1 MEYRNQSDETIDQL
15 AEILK
20 QQSGSSL
27 TDETPEGSTE
37 EPTQGSEEPE
47 TGTQGTQEPEPEVGT
62 QGTEQTQP
70 QISVEEFE
78 TLKAEYEKLKTSGN
92 EVDLDWFNSED
103 GQLYLMNL
111 DEIDVEED
119 ALELNLELL
128 MDKEGFT
135 LEEAQE
141 ELSFKYP
148 NLFDENADEDS
159 SEYKAEYRKF
169 IRDARSQLDILKN
182 KKGELQVPFRSASSE
197 GQIAEEDL
205 NKMYQERYTQTY
217 QKEAQIR
224 SQIANELVKGR
235 ETTNLK
241 IGDFELEYEMSPEVK
256 NKIMSDLTD
265 LPRIGAQF
273 VKDNK
278 VDNDALFL
286 FLALKNDAESILKGI
301 VNKKASEVRENT
313 IKTEIKNS
321 NFKSKSPQP
330 PAENPYP
337 EGHRLHDAFAAMTRG
352 Q

>member
-1 MEYRNQSDETIDQL
+1 MEYRNQPDETIDQL

-20 QQSGSSL
+20 QQSAGSL
-27 TDETPEGSTE
+27 TGETEEGAEEAPQQNEPEGEVQGQEAQGTEAEGTEAGGSTE
-37 EPTQGSEEPE
+37 A
-47 TGTQGTQEPEPEVGT
+47 
-62 QGTEQTQP
+62 P
-70 QISVEEFE
+70 QISVEEYE
-78 TLKAEYEKLKTSGN
+78 AIKAELEQLKSAGN

-119 ALELNLELL
+119 ALELNLEFL

-135 LEEAQE
+135 LDEAQE
-141 ELSFKYP
+141 ELEFKYP
-148 NLFDENADEDS
+148 HLFEEDPDENS
-159 SEYKAEYRKF
+159 PEYKAEYRKF

-182 KKGELQVPFRSASSE
+182 KKSELQVPFRSATSQ

-205 NKMYQERYTQTY
+205 DKVYQERFTQSY

-241 IGDFELEYEMSPEVK
+241 IGDFELEYQLSPEVK

-286 FLALKNDAESILKGI
+286 FLALKNDAENILKTI
-301 VNKKASEVRENT
+301 VNKKGAEVRENT

-321 NFKSKSPQP
+321 NFKTKSPQAQ
-330 PAENPYP
+330 AENPYP

-352 Q
+352 L